1 MEDLKQIM
9 PKKLGFGCMRLPV
22 ANGNSE
28 EIDDAVFCRMIDRYM
43 EQGFVYFDTAYPY
56 HNQKSE
62 EAVRR
67 CLVERYDRERFL
79 LADKMPVW
87 LVQNMEDYSE
97 IFERQLARCG
107 VTYFDFYLFHA
118 MNKTRVE
125 ETEKTGG
132 FAFVQRMKTEGRIR
146 HIGFSFHDTAEAL
159 EEILKN
165 HPEMEFVQLQINYY
179 DWESENV
186 QSRKCY
192 EVAQK
197 YGVPVI
203 VMEPVK
209 GGTLANVPK
218 KVEEAFK
225 AYNKE
230 MSIPSWAIRFVASLP
245 NVKMVLSGMSNME
258 QLLDN
263 TGYMQDFKP
272 LNDEEQKIV
281 KDTSLSTIEK
291 IRHILGVMPES
302 YKEIDFGQLYLLK
315 DKYPDIYRKVE
326 KRLESGWETT
336 LGLLEQGMNEGVIRH
351 VNLTVFKMMMEA
363 SLEQFFQRDILVR
376 ADMTYAQ
383 GLNEVVSILLNGIE
397 EADYGR

>member
-67 CLVERYDRERFL
+67 CLVERYDRERFF

-87 LVQNMEDYSE
+87 LVQNTEDYSE

-107 VTYFDFYLFHA
+107 VTYFDFYLLHA

-192 EVAQK
+192 EVAEK
-197 YGVPVI
+197 HGVPVI

-209 GGTLANVPK
+209 GGTLANMVGEPAK
-218 KVEEAFK
+218 ILSALDENASY
-225 AYNKE
+225 ASY
-230 MSIPSWAIRFVASLP
+230 AIRYAASLP
-245 NVKMVLSGMSNME
+245 NVMLVLSGMSDLK
-258 QLLDN
+258 QLQDN
-263 TGYMQDFKP
+263 TAYMKDFQP
-272 LNDEEQKIV
+272 LTDKEQQAIGKVVEELEK
-281 KDTSLSTIEK
+281 LPTIPCTNCRYCVEGCPKK
-291 IRHILGVMPES
+291 IRI
-302 YKEIDFGQLYLLK
+302 
-315 DKYPDIYRKVE
+315 PDIFGVYNMGVQFGVTDAARGSYRWQIDGSGKAGDCIKCGKCE
-326 KRLESGWETT
+326 AQCPQHLEIRK
-336 LGLLEQGMNEGVIRH
+336 LLE
-351 VNLTVFKMMMEA
+351 EA
-363 SLEQFFQRDILVR
+363 ADIYEKEMHL
-376 ADMTYAQ
+376 
-383 GLNEVVSILLNGIE
+383 
-397 EADYGR
+397 

>member
-67 CLVERYDRERFL
+67 CLVERYDRERFF

-87 LVQNMEDYSE
+87 LVQNTEDYSE

-107 VTYFDFYLFHA
+107 VTYFDFYLLHA

-192 EVAQK
+192 EVAKK

-281 KDTSLSTIEK
+281 KDAVKTINESIEIPCTGCSYCTDGCPKHIAIPKYFSLYNADKQEAEGKGWTPQGEYYD
-291 IRHILGVMPES
+291 RLTNN
-302 YKEIDFGQLYLLK
+302 FGKASDCIACGQCERVCPQHLPIINNLK
-315 DKYPDIYRKVE
+315 KVAAYFG
-326 KRLESGWETT
+326 K
-336 LGLLEQGMNEGVIRH
+336 
-351 VNLTVFKMMMEA
+351 
-363 SLEQFFQRDILVR
+363 
-376 ADMTYAQ
+376 
-383 GLNEVVSILLNGIE
+383 
-397 EADYGR
+397 

>member
-1 MEDLKQIM
+1 MKDLKQIM

-28 EIDDAVFCRMIDRYM
+28 EIDDVVFSRMIDRYM

-87 LVQNMEDYSE
+87 LVQNTEDYSE

-107 VTYFDFYLFHA
+107 VTYFDFYLLHA

-192 EVAQK
+192 EVAKK

-203 VMEPVK
+203 VMEPGK
-209 GGTLANVPK
+209 GGTLANMTGRPA
-218 KVEEAFK
+218 EILRELSPEASF
-225 AYNKE
+225 ASY
-230 MSIPSWAIRFVASLP
+230 AIRYAASLE
-245 NVKMVLSGMSNME
+245 NVMLVLSGMSDE
-258 QLLDN
+258 QQLTDN
-263 TGYMQDFKP
+263 TAYMREFRP
-272 LNDEEQKIV
+272 LDERERAAIARVVEELAAMPTIACTKCRYCVEGCPKKIPIPDVFEDYNMTVQFGINETNHGSYRRHTADGGSADVCIRCGKCEGQCPQHLPIRDLLV
-281 KDTSLSTIEK
+281 K
-291 IRHILGVMPES
+291 VA
-302 YKEIDFGQLYLLK
+302 
-315 DKYPDIYRKVE
+315 
-326 KRLESGWETT
+326 ETFA
-336 LGLLEQGMNEGVIRH
+336 E
-351 VNLTVFKMMMEA
+351 
-363 SLEQFFQRDILVR
+363 
-376 ADMTYAQ
+376 
-383 GLNEVVSILLNGIE
+383 
-397 EADYGR
+397 

>member
-87 LVQNMEDYSE
+87 LVQNTEDYSE

-107 VTYFDFYLFHA
+107 VTYFDFYLLHA

-192 EVAQK
+192 EVAEK
-197 YGVPVI
+197 HGVPVI

-209 GGTLANVPK
+209 GGTLANMVGEPARILSALDENASYASYA
-218 KVEEAFK
+218 VRYA
-225 AYNKE
+225 
-230 MSIPSWAIRFVASLP
+230 ASLP
-245 NVKMVLSGMSNME
+245 NVILVLSGMSDLK
-258 QLLDN
+258 QLQDN
-263 TGYMQDFKP
+263 TAYMKDFQP
-272 LNDEEQKIV
+272 LTDKEQQAIGKVVEELEK
-281 KDTSLSTIEK
+281 LPTIPCTNCRYCVEGCPK
-291 IRHILGVMPES
+291 QIRI
-302 YKEIDFGQLYLLK
+302 
-315 DKYPDIYRKVE
+315 PDIFGVYNMGVQFGVTDAARGSYRCQIDGSGKAGDCIKCGKCE
-326 KRLESGWETT
+326 AQCPQHLEIRK
-336 LGLLEQGMNEGVIRH
+336 LLE
-351 VNLTVFKMMMEA
+351 EA
-363 SLEQFFQRDILVR
+363 ADIYEKEMHL
-376 ADMTYAQ
+376 
-383 GLNEVVSILLNGIE
+383 
-397 EADYGR
+397 